1 MGATSNLLW
10 QVLVQV
16 LIVLFLVVAVS
27 GLAVGVG
34 LIASSQKTVQLFHRV
49 NRWVS
54 TRHVLKSVEVPRE
67 TDRFAHRH
75 QRWVAGAFVLGGLIA
90 IFGLAAGVDA
100 NALSLVFAEKRF
112 VPVAAIAF
120 DSAKWFLMVG
130 STFGVVIGGMLL
142 FYPNAESTLERF
154 ANQWVSPRRDSK
166 LGRYA
171 HDARPPGR
179 SPSDARRL
187 DRRQHFGGCGDLRDR
202 HAGALLLTRAGPI
215 GDRREAAAG
224 AFTCGRIA

>member
-154 ANQWVSPRRDSK
+154 ANQWVSPRRVTRSWDDMHMT
-166 LGRYA
+166 LDLLVEA
-171 HDARPPGR
+171 HPTP
-179 SPSDARRL
+179 
-187 DRRQHFGGCGDLRDR
+187 
-202 HAGALLLTRAGPI
+202 AGWIIASTS
-215 GDRREAAAG
+215 AAAVIC
-224 AFTCGRIA
+224 AIVMLVRYN